1 METVEATPLS
11 RTRQKAAYDR
21 SLAHRLGLRACAKR
35 QSLSPAEIEHRQIL
49 EVITGSREAAEY
61 LAHEFPTLYALA
73 QFGSRYGFKR
83 LEFCPGVSYAA
94 IGKLEVWLESQG
106 RVGIQLIVDLL
117 DQLSKRITPDTTP
130 EQLKALLEQAK
141 SYLTQEAEP
150 K

>member
-1 METVEATPLS
+1 METVEATPIS

-106 RVGIQLIVDLL
+106 RVGIQLTVDLL

-141 SYLTQEAEP
+141 SYLTQEAES

>member
-1 METVEATPLS
+1 METVEATPIS

-106 RVGIQLIVDLL
+106 RVGIQLTVDLL